1 MYLRRLV
8 YPIVWIGLW
17 MGSVIGVSPALAGF
31 CEPLAPPAGLTESVA
46 TESQIRDRAYN
57 APAGTTLFIAPGTYT
72 LTSYVHIVNDG
83 ISLRGATGDRDD
95 VILDFGGMVG
105 GAFGVMI
112 DADDVVLADLT
123 IRNTSDHGV
132 AIQGADSPTLY
143 NLHIVDSNDQ
153 LVKVNPVGDGSE
165 DGLLAC
171 SLLEYTTSAPDDY
184 TNGIS
189 AHNAQRWVVR
199 DNVWRRIRTSSDNAP
214 VQTILFWSGSR
225 DTVVERNL
233 LIDCSRGIAFGD
245 SSHGPGDHIGGIVRN
260 NIIYNRLPHD
270 TAVEMVHATGWLV
283 AHNTVLLLDPLP
295 GLSWGMEA
303 RFADTTGTFANNL
316 TNMTIWENRDG
327 AAAVAGSDNIEAADP
342 GWLVDPEAFDFR
354 LTSRAGSAI
363 DRGSSG
369 YLGQIPADFHGEL
382 RDAAPDIGA
391 DEWQPGLSDVIEML
405 RVLAGLAGASD
416 LVDDINNDGVI
427 GLAEVIHLLGWL
439 AGAE

>member
-1 MYLRRLV
+1 MCLRFFACLLV
-8 YPIVWIGLW
+8 LVAVAAGTPT
-17 MGSVIGVSPALAGF
+17 ALAGF
-31 CEPLAPPAGLTESVA
+31 CEPLAPSVGPTESVA
-46 TESQIRDRAYN
+46 SESQIRDRAYN
-57 APAGTTLFIAPGTYT
+57 APAGTTLLIAPGTYS
-72 LTSYVHIVNDG
+72 LTSYIHIVNDG
-83 ISLRGATGDRDD
+83 VSLRGATGNRDE

-105 GAFGVMI
+105 GQFGVLV
-112 DADDVVLADLT
+112 DGDQVVLADLT
-123 IRNTSDHGV
+123 IRNTTDHGV
-132 AIQGADSPTLY
+132 SIQGADNPTLY

-171 SLLEYTTSAPDDY
+171 SLLEYTTSAPDTY

-199 DNVWRRIRTSSDNAP
+199 DNVWRRIRTSSDDVP

-245 SSHGPGDHIGGIVRN
+245 SSHGPGDHLGGIVRN
-260 NIIYNRLPHD
+260 NIMYSRLPHD
-270 TAVEMVHATGWLV
+270 TAIEMVHATGWLV

-295 GLSWGMEA
+295 GLSWGIEA
-303 RFADTTGTFANNL
+303 RYADTAGTFANNL

-327 AAAVAGSDNIEAADP
+327 SEALAGSDNIETADP
-342 GWLVDPEAFDFR
+342 GWLVDPESLDFR
-354 LTSRAGSAI
+354 LTTRAGLAI
-363 DRGSSG
+363 DRGSSS

-382 RDAAPDIGA
+382 RDATPDTGA

-405 RVLAGLAGASD
+405 RILAGLAGSSA
-416 LVDDINNDGVI
+416 LIDDINNDGVI
-427 GLAEVIHLLGWL
+427 GLAEAIHLLTWL
-439 AGAE
+439 VGSE